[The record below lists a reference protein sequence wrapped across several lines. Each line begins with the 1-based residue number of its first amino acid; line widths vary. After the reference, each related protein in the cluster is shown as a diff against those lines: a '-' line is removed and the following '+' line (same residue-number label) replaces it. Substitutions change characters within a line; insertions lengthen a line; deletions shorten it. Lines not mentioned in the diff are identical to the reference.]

1 MTNGPEAPSRG
12 QGVFVTLDNMW
23 QTMQASEE
31 KLNTVLQKM
40 NQVTS
45 LAKTVEN
52 HSEKIAAINSR
63 LAALAVVEGITLA
76 VIIGYL
82 SRAFGS

>member
-1 MTNGPEAPSRG
+1 MTNGPDSSTRPN
-12 QGVFVTLDNMW
+12 GVFVTLDNMW
-23 QTMQASEE
+23 QTMQASEQ
-31 KLNTVLQKM
+31 KLNDVLQKV
-40 NQVTS
+40 NQVTNM
-45 LAKTVEN
+45 AKTVES
-52 HSEKIAAINSR
+52 HAEKIAAINSR